1 VSLLLFSA
9 YQESQSS
16 IVFTLILNYNSKSN
30 INLGK
35 TNGINK
41 CVHAHLSLTSRSK
54 HWVEYNYIVHNVKGS
69 INIGEY

>member
-1 VSLLLFSA
+1 MSLHLFSA
-9 YQESQSS
+9 YQESESS

-30 INLGK
+30 INLGE
-35 TNGINK
+35 TNGISK
-41 CVHAHLSLTSRSK
+41 CVHTHLNSRSK

>member
-1 VSLLLFSA
+1 VSLDLFSA

-30 INLGK
+30 INLGE

-41 CVHAHLSLTSRSK
+41 CVHAHLSSRSK
-54 HWVEYNYIVHNVKGS
+54 HWVEYNYIVHSVKGS